1 MTPSTCGPLVE
12 ALIEAVWLVDPV
24 SLRIF
29 EVNQAAADLTGL
41 RREDIVGRPAIA
53 FTATPEDHFF
63 WEDVAAGLSHEIHSE
78 TLMRTGDGIAIP
90 VERKVSRL
98 WMDAATPVYMVCL
111 HDLRQQRRTEVERE
125 TLVSELRATL
135 ESTADGIMACD
146 FDGRVRNYNR
156 RFAELWDLPE
166 ELIVRRNDPALFAH
180 MAAAIAEPLLY
191 EARLAQ
197 IAASPLLEADD
208 ELLMRSGRVIE
219 RRSLPQYNR
228 GQPSGR
234 VFAFRDITQRV
245 DAQARLRLAAKVFE
259 SSLDAIFI
267 TGADFRVLAANP
279 GCERLTG
286 LSQASLLGSASG
298 EFFHDPHDQ
307 GLFVRVQQHLQ
318 ADGAWEGEVWRRHGA
333 GQSHAVQV
341 SWVLLRDDLGNA
353 VHTICFFKDLSEKY
367 AAQQRIET
375 LAYRDVLTGLPNRL
389 LLTQRVDFALRMAE
403 RNGGQFAVFFLD
415 LDRFKNINDSMG
427 HAFGDRVLVEV
438 AERIKSCLR
447 DVDTLC
453 RVGGDEFVVFL
464 QEADAPGA
472 EACAQRVLQAVALP
486 FMLDGMNFSIG
497 CSIGVALYP
506 DDGRTLDALIQFA
519 DTAMYRVKE
528 RGRGS
533 FRFYQ
538 PQMNVN
544 VLSRIKMD
552 HAMRLG
558 LQQGH
563 FQLYYQPQI
572 ALGNGRLIGAEA
584 LARWRDAEFGEVPPA
599 VFIVLAE
606 ETGFITTFGNW
617 VLEQAVRQA
626 AAWQRAGTPVP
637 ISINVSALQ
646 FQQADFV
653 AVVRDALL
661 RAELPPALLEL
672 ELTESILVRDADEAL
687 DRLHAL
693 ASIGVGLSIDDFGTG
708 YSSLSYL
715 KRFPISKLKID
726 RSFVTGLPHDD
737 SDRAIVSAT
746 ISMARALGFDVV
758 AEGVETQAQMDYLR
772 GLDCAAYQGY
782 LCSPAL
788 PAALFERLRAT
799 LPGSAPEGKG

>member
-1 MTPSTCGPLVE
+1 VTPSTCGPLVE

-24 SLRIF
+24 SLRIV
-29 EVNQAAADLTGL
+29 EVNQAAADLAGL
-41 RREDIVGRPAIA
+41 RREEIIGRVAIE

-98 WMDAATPVYMVCL
+98 WMDAATPVFMVCL
-111 HDLRQQRRTEVERE
+111 HDLRQQRRTEVQLE
-125 TLVSELRATL
+125 TLVSELRGTL

-180 MAAAIAEPLLY
+180 MAAVVAEPQRY
-191 EARLAQ
+191 QARLAE
-197 IAASPLLEADD
+197 IAVSPLLEADD
-208 ELLMRSGRVIE
+208 ELVMRSGRIIE
-219 RRSLPQYNR
+219 RRSMPQYNR

-286 LSQASLLGSASG
+286 LSQASLLGNAAG

-318 ADGAWEGEVWRRHGA
+318 TDGKWEGEVWRRHGL

-367 AAQQRIET
+367 AAQQQIET
-375 LAYRDVLTGLPNRL
+375 LAYRDALTGLPNRL
-389 LLTQRVDFALRMAE
+389 LLMQRVDFALRMAE

-438 AERIKSCLR
+438 AERIRSCLR

-472 EACAQRVLQAVALP
+472 EACAQRVLHALAVP
-486 FMLDGMNFSIG
+486 FVLDGMNFSIG

-506 DDGRTLDALIQFA
+506 DDGRTLDALIQLA

-538 PQMNVN
+538 PQMNVD

-563 FQLYYQPQI
+563 FRLHYQPQI
-572 ALGNGRLIGAEA
+572 ALGSGRLIGAEA
-584 LARWRDAEFGEVPPA
+584 LARWTDAEFGEVPPA
-599 VFIVLAE
+599 VFIPLAE
-606 ETGFITTFGNW
+606 ETGFIATFGNW

-626 AAWQRAGTPVP
+626 AAWQRAGMPVP

-653 AVVRDALL
+653 AVVRDAL
-661 RAELPPALLEL
+661 RSAELSPALLEL
-672 ELTESILVRDADEAL
+672 ELTESILVRDADEVL

-693 ASIGVGLSIDDFGTG
+693 SSIGVGLSIDDFGTG

-726 RSFVTGLPHDD
+726 RSFVTGLPQDD

-772 GLDCAAYQGY
+772 ALDCAAYQGF

-788 PAALFERLRAT
+788 PAPQFELLRAT
-799 LPGSAPEGKG
+799 LPGSAPDGGS